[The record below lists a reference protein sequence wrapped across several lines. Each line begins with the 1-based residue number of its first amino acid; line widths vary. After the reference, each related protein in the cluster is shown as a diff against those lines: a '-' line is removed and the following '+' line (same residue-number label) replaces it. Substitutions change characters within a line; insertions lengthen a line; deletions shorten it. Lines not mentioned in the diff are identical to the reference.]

1 GSYNRLTVGAHS
13 ESLAGAIAREKAE
26 VAELAVRVA
35 CGPGVSSGGGDLPNG
50 DGPVGVELGG
60 DEVLGEDFEAGE
72 VAVLSGPMRRAGAL
86 VVAHLVDAGAA
97 VLAGVIGALVDVLLA
112 AIAFE
117 ALRARAG
124 VVFVAV
130 RLAAGSVLTL
140 VIFAGAR
147 GLRLFG
153 VGAALSA
160 GAASR
165 SAAGLPLVA
174 SGAPGGALLG
184 GIEGPVLGGAS
195 READA
200 EEEGEESCRGSE
212 HVVPRGGRC
221 ALRASGLDRWSE
233 RPRQGPSVAGL
244 VQLPI
249 APWPE
254 HLQGAWGE
262 ESMSRP

>member
-1 GSYNRLTVGAHS
+1 A
-13 ESLAGAIAREKAE
+13 
-26 VAELAVRVA
+26 
-35 CGPGVSSGGGDLPNG
+35 GGGVCG
-50 DGPVGVELGG
+50 GV
-60 DEVLGEDFEAGE
+60 V
-72 VAVLSGPMRRAGAL
+72 
-86 VVAHLVDAGAA
+86 
-97 VLAGVIGALVDVLLA
+97 GALVDVLLA
-112 AIAFE
+112 AVVFE
-117 ALRARAG
+117 AVGANVS
-124 VVFVAV
+124 VVFVALG
-130 RLAAGSVLTL
+130 LAAGSVLTL

-184 GIEGPVLGGAS
+184 GIEGPGLGGAS

-244 VQLPI
+244 
-249 APWPE
+249 
-254 HLQGAWGE
+254 
-262 ESMSRP
+262 